1 MSLLASKLAY
11 HSSMDTG
18 RRQVSQV
25 RDEGQFHTATKA
37 RASAF
42 SLQFPEPH
50 FLQSDVRG
58 LDNIFK
64 SMHYVVG
71 EEPPHKEFGSFIMD
85 SKYLCS
91 LSLFFFFLE
100 GNYLYYVELTALPNI
115 FLMFLLCQ
123 KHYVKWQGRNYWHL
137 LFQILGLLHSSTTDT
152 LLSSQ
157 GCRVCILWVI
167 QE

>member
-91 LSLFFFFLE
+91 LSLFFFSWRE
-100 GNYLYYVELTALPNI
+100 TI
-115 FLMFLLCQ
+115 FIM
-123 KHYVKWQGRNYWHL
+123 
-137 LFQILGLLHSSTTDT
+137 
-152 LLSSQ
+152 LSSQ
-157 GCRVCILWVI
+157 LYQTYFSCFCYAKSTMSSGKAVI
-167 QE
+167 TGTCYFKFWDFFTLQPQTHCFPARAAGFIFSG